1 MHDIADLELRGLPGV
16 FVASA
21 EFVTA
26 ATAQSEALGFPELKR
41 VFTSHPIQD
50 RTDQEMRDLADQF
63 FPEIL
68 ASITSGQ

>member
-26 ATAQSEALGFPELKR
+26 ATAQSEALGFPDMKR

-68 ASITSGQ
+68 AGITSTQ

>member
-26 ATAQSEALGFPELKR
+26 ATAQSEALGFPDMKR

-50 RTDQEMRDLADQF
+50 RTDQEIRDLADQF

>member
-1 MHDIADLELRGLPGV
+1 VHDIADLELRGLPGV

-26 ATAQSEALGFPELKR
+26 ATAQSEALGFPDMKR

-50 RTDQEMRDLADQF
+50 RTDQEIRDLADQF

>member
-1 MHDIADLELRGLPGV
+1 M

-21 EFVTA
+21 EFVSA
-26 ATAQSEALGFPELKR
+26 AVAQSEALGFPDMKR
-41 VFTSHPIQD
+41 VFTTHPIQD

-68 ASITSGQ
+68 ACITA

>member
-1 MHDIADLELRGLPGV
+1 VHDIADLEMRGLPGV

-26 ATAQSEALGFPELKR
+26 ADAQARALGAPDLKR
-41 VFTSHPIQD
+41 VFTEHPIQD
-50 RTDQEMRDLADQF
+50 RTDAEMLDIADRA

-68 ASITSGQ
+68 AAITAS

>member
-21 EFVTA
+21 EFVSA
-26 ATAQSEALGFPELKR
+26 ATAQSEALGFPDMKR

-50 RTDQEMRDLADQF
+50 RTDQEMRDLADRF

-68 ASITSGQ
+68 AGITSAQ

>member
-26 ATAQSEALGFPELKR
+26 ATAQSEALGFPDMKR

-50 RTDQEMRDLADQF
+50 RTDQEMRDLADLF

>member
-26 ATAQSEALGFPELKR
+26 ATAQSEALGFPDMKR

-50 RTDQEMRDLADQF
+50 RTDQEMRDLANQF

>member
-26 ATAQSEALGFPELKR
+26 ATAQSEALGFPDMKR

-50 RTDQEMRDLADQF
+50 RTDKEMRDLADQF

>member
-1 MHDIADLELRGLPGV
+1 VHDIADLELRGLPGV

-26 ATAQSEALGFPELKR
+26 ATAQSEALGFPDMKR

-68 ASITSGQ
+68 TGITSGQ

>member
-1 MHDIADLELRGLPGV
+1 
-16 FVASA
+16 VASA

-26 ATAQSEALGFPELKR
+26 ATAQSEALGFPDMKR

>member
-26 ATAQSEALGFPELKR
+26 ATAQSEALGFPDMKR

-50 RTDQEMRDLADQF
+50 RTDQEMRDLADQY
-63 FPEIL
+63 FPEIF